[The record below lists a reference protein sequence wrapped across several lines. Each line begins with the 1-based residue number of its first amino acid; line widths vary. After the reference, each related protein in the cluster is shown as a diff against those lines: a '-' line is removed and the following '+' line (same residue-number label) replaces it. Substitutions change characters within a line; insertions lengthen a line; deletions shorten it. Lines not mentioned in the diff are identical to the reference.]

1 MIKEILEYQKL
12 DAKLVSIEKEIANS
26 PAKQTA
32 NKMVEYVKA
41 AQQTLVGLEQNANQL
56 IQEYERLNNQYQQTL
71 KQVDKLS
78 KQKYDNMTT
87 EELRE
92 NANYMTQMN
101 GTILNIERNIT
112 ILSDKIAKI
121 LRDFDK
127 TKEQAKNAKA
137 KFEHNK
143 NEYTKLVA
151 LKQGDIE
158 KLKQELAKVEKTINK
173 DMLKKYKDL
182 RGDNK
187 FPIFVPLI
195 NESCGGCM
203 MNMPRA
209 RLDKLKADKILECE
223 NCHRMIYLL
232 EDKDK

>member
-41 AQQTLVGLEQNANQL
+41 AQQTLVGLEQNASQL
-56 IQEYERLNNQYQQTL
+56 IAEYEKLNAQYQSIS
-71 KQVDKLS
+71 KQVEKLT
-78 KQKYDNMTT
+78 KQKYENFD
-87 EELRE
+87 EDQLRE
-92 NANYMTQMN
+92 NANIVTQMN
-101 GTILNIERNIT
+101 SVILNIERSISV
-112 ILSDKIAKI
+112 LSEKISKI
-121 LRDFDK
+121 MRDFDK
-127 TKEQAKNAKA
+127 TKEQAKTAKM
-137 KFEHNK
+137 KFEQNK
-143 NEYTKLVA
+143 NEYNKLVET
-151 LKQGDIE
+151 KQADIE
-158 KLKQELAKVEKTINK
+158 KLKQELIRVEKTVNK
-173 DMLKKYKDL
+173 DMLKRYKDL

-187 FPIFVPLI
+187 FPIFVPLV

-223 NCHRMIYLL
+223 NCHRMIYLP

>member
-41 AQQTLVGLEQNANQL
+41 AQQTLVNLEQNANYL
-56 IQEYERLNNQYQQTL
+56 IAEYEKLNNQYQQTL
-71 KQVDKLS
+71 KQVEKLA
-78 KQKYDNMTT
+78 KQKYDNLSTD
-87 EELRE
+87 ELRE
-92 NANYMTQMN
+92 SATYITQMN
-101 GTILNIERNIT
+101 GTILNIERNIS

-127 TKEQAKNAKA
+127 TKEQAKTAKA

-143 NEYTKLVA
+143 AEYTKLVA
-151 LKQGDIE
+151 SKQGDIE
-158 KLKQELAKVEKTINK
+158 KLKQELTKVEKTINK

-187 FPIFVPLI
+187 FPIFVPLV

-209 RLDKLKADKILECE
+209 RLDKLKAAKILECE
-223 NCHRMIYLL
+223 NCHRMIYLP

>member
-41 AQQTLVGLEQNANQL
+41 AQQTLVGLEQNASQL
-56 IQEYERLNNQYQQTL
+56 IAEYEKLNAQYQTIS
-71 KQVDKLS
+71 KQVEKLT
-78 KQKYDNMTT
+78 KQKYENFNEDQ
-87 EELRE
+87 LRE
-92 NANYMTQMN
+92 NANIVAQMN
-101 GTILNIERNIT
+101 GVILNIERSISV
-112 ILSDKIAKI
+112 LSEKISKI
-121 LRDFDK
+121 MRDFDK
-127 TKEQAKNAKA
+127 TKEQAKTAKM
-137 KFEHNK
+137 KFEQNK
-143 NEYTKLVA
+143 NEYNKLVA
-151 LKQGDIE
+151 TKQADIE
-158 KLKQELAKVEKTINK
+158 KLKQDLIRVEKTVNK

-187 FPIFVPLI
+187 FPIFVPLV

-223 NCHRMIYLL
+223 NCHRMIYLP